1 MRVFVNRTD
10 YTVAFLDVV
19 GTGRAPVYRN
29 TDDVFEVE
37 VAKSCL
43 DDIDEEHYPDLY
55 YDADQNIVYRDPNL
69 ITFSTT
75 VGKDWLI
82 AKLQNYSLVPPEAR
96 GADFDILKDIAVQYL
111 GSDKVDEIVAD
122 DALSD
127 ADVANILSYISGEGS
142 EDSTP

>member
-1 MRVFVNRTD
+1 MRVFVNRKD
-10 YTVAFLDVV
+10 YSVAFLDVV

-29 TDDVFEVE
+29 TDGVFEVE
-37 VAKSCL
+37 VATSCL
-43 DDIDEEHYPDLY
+43 DDIDEEHYADLY

-96 GADFDILKDIAVQYL
+96 GADFDMLKDISVQFL
-111 GSDKVDEIVAD
+111 GTDKIDEILAD

-127 ADVANILSYISGEGS
+127 ADVANILSYIMGDEATD
-142 EDSTP
+142 ETP

>member
-1 MRVFVNRTD
+1 MRVFVNQKD
-10 YTVAFLDVV
+10 YTVAFLDASGAGQV
-19 GTGRAPVYRN
+19 PVFRN
-29 TDDVFEVE
+29 TDGVFEVE
-37 VAKSCL
+37 VAESCL
-43 DDIDEEHYPDLY
+43 DGIDEEHYADLF

-96 GADFDILKDIAVQYL
+96 GADFDILKEISVQHL
-111 GSDKVDEIVAD
+111 GTDKVDEIVAD

-127 ADVANILSYISGEGS
+127 EDVANILAYIGEESG
-142 EDSTP
+142 DPTP